1 MQQQALVVGSVIYD
15 RPRGELRRVDDGS
28 PVPMRPQSVRVL
40 DLLLDHVGELV
51 TRERIHAAVWPGV
64 IVTDDSLVQCI
75 TEIRRAIGDS
85 RHKIVHTVPR
95 RGYRLEAVLQNPS
108 GSQMAAAKPAGA
120 VARRRIVV
128 GLVGVVMLAALAL
141 GWRMIGAP
149 ARATVGAPDATRPPL
164 AVLAF
169 RAEPTDPRMDALGAG
184 WAEDLAATL
193 ARDADLRLVATRS
206 SFAVNRAAGADA
218 VARQLGVR
226 YLVDGRIR
234 LVGDAMQVTAQLID
248 GHDGTIVWT
257 ERLDLT
263 KDNFAEHRDG
273 LIRKVAASV
282 QASMRWREKEL
293 ARQRPTAMD
302 AQVLTLR
309 AYGNKHRYT
318 PEAYRSARADLEE
331 ALRLAPDHA
340 AAWAGLGYLNGI
352 DAINRIT
359 GQWTMAQLPV
369 ALEQVDRA
377 VSLDPALSVGFQ
389 ARAIVLGAMRR
400 QLESLGA
407 AEEAVR
413 IAPGDPDNLVVLAKS
428 QVEAGRVDDG
438 LASIRRALVLYPIEP
453 VYVSFIAAHVFWA
466 ASLHVEAT
474 AAARRCVERAPRF
487 TNCRVTLASAL
498 VESGRLEEAQV
509 QAREIRSLVP
519 DATSMAFS
527 NLFDGVPELRQ
538 RRIEVADALQFPRAH

>member
-1 MQQQALVVGSVIYD
+1 MQQALVVGSVIYD

-85 RHKIVHTVPR
+85 RHEILHTVPR
-95 RGYRLEAVLQNPS
+95 RGYRLEAVLQNPA
-108 GSQMAAAKPAGA
+108 GSQTAAAKPAGA
-120 VARRRIVV
+120 VSRRRIVV

-149 ARATVGAPDATRPPL
+149 ARVTVAAPDATRPPL

-206 SFAVNRAAGADA
+206 SFAVNRAAGPDA
-218 VARQLGVR
+218 VAGQLGVR

-263 KDNFAEHRDG
+263 KDNFAAQRDG

-293 ARQRPTAMD
+293 ARQLPTAMD

-318 PEAYRSARADLEE
+318 PEGYRSARADLEE

-400 QLESLGA
+400 QLESLAA

-466 ASLHVEAT
+466 GSLHVEAT
-474 AAARRCVERAPRF
+474 AAARRCVERAARF

-538 RRIEVADALQFPRAH
+538 RRIAVADALQFPRAR